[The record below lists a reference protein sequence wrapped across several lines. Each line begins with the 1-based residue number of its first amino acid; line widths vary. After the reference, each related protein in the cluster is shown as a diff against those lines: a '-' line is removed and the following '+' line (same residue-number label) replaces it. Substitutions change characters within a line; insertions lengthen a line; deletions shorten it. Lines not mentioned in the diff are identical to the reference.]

1 MNGSNGWR
9 PPIDGGGVDTCGGV
23 TIDAFDTGVDTFD
36 AELMDK
42 LILFLRFSFV
52 ERFNISV

>member
-1 MNGSNGWR
+1 M
-9 PPIDGGGVDTCGGV
+9 DGGGVDTCGGV